1 MNSLVLLSFLKTNN
15 NLPVR
20 AKTKLLVVTEEM
32 LETAEDD
39 PEFVAD
45 ISELLERGHLIAMND
60 NLPVASFEA
69 FISSLGKRAKE
80 IKKLE
85 TNEVSKLFAGTINL
99 LAKPMYQVQE
109 FLPFPHNIS
118 AADPGEICLLAEDEL
133 DPYQDYMVNFKQGDI
148 EIDSIGDMISKQSI
162 TLPIPSG
169 LEPGQVEIRIYPVKY
184 GRRLSELVGKSV
196 IYLEESELYK
206 TTIETFICKKFKRP
220 LDELINNTL
229 CSLLC
234 ENEDKSFQNYCEEKQ
249 LYESLASIKCF
260 NSITTK
266 FYENEEP
273 PRKRLKEVIKSENK
287 EMQTE
292 LNISSAESQ
301 TDSINLSEESKKSET
316 KVEVQFVKQKQEIEE
331 NQKNS
336 KLEERIKE
344 QERKRKIEQ
353 SVKSIKNGTDS
364 TPPKTIAKKVL
375 APSIGNTARKP

>member
-1 MNSLVLLSFLKTNN
+1 MISLVLLSFLNINN

-196 IYLEESELYK
+196 IYLEESELDK

-220 LDELINNTL
+220 V
-229 CSLLC
+229 C
-234 ENEDKSFQNYCEEKQ
+234 KSRRAGIQG
-249 LYESLASIKCF
+249 
-260 NSITTK
+260 
-266 FYENEEP
+266 
-273 PRKRLKEVIKSENK
+273 RLP
-287 EMQTE
+287 T
-292 LNISSAESQ
+292 
-301 TDSINLSEESKKSET
+301 
-316 KVEVQFVKQKQEIEE
+316 
-331 NQKNS
+331 
-336 KLEERIKE
+336 
-344 QERKRKIEQ
+344 
-353 SVKSIKNGTDS
+353 
-364 TPPKTIAKKVL
+364 
-375 APSIGNTARKP
+375 